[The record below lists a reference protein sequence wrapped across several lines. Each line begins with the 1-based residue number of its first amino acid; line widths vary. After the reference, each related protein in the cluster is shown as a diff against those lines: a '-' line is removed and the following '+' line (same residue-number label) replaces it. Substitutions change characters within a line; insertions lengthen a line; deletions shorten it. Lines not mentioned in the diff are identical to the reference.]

1 LNILFAASEAVP
13 FAKTGGLADVVGILP
28 RALATSETVSLIIP
42 EYTTE
47 TMRGR
52 ELKTIDSF
60 TLEVGSR
67 SFQATIKKADISP
80 RFTAYFVAQ
89 EAFFAREFLYGD
101 SGGDYSD
108 NFLRFFFFQRAVV
121 EFIRRRKLS
130 FDIIHCHDWQTAL
143 IPLFAKLPTAPLFL
157 QKSKTIFSIHNLGY
171 QGIFEGNLF
180 KETGLAEHFF
190 SPEYLEFYGKLN
202 FMKAGIIFSDWL
214 LTVSPTYAREILR
227 PENGF
232 GLDGLLNKFS
242 FKLSGILNG
251 ADYGQWNPESDPF
264 IDHPYSW
271 RNPEIK
277 SANKQAL
284 YRELGIG
291 KNTREPLLIMIA
303 RISEQKGMRLLL
315 ELLPV
320 LLKGNLHFIF
330 LGCGDGFWTKKLHE
344 AAACFSENFTFLNRF
359 DERMA
364 HRLEAAADLF
374 FMPSLYEPCGLNQL
388 YSMKYGTVPVVR
400 ATGGLA
406 DSVTEFDAAS
416 GGGSGFTFSG
426 NRAADAAPVIRKAIR
441 LYQDQNVWQR
451 LQQNGMQ
458 LDFSWEKVVREYK
471 KLYNKITGEE
481 GNHG

>member
-1 LNILFAASEAVP
+1 LNILFVASEAVP
-13 FAKTGGLADVVGILP
+13 FAKTGGLADAVGAMP
-28 RALATSETVSLIIP
+28 RVMAASETVSLIIP
-42 EYTTE
+42 EYNTE
-47 TMRGR
+47 TIRGY

-60 TLEVGSR
+60 TLAIGSR
-67 SFQATIKKADISP
+67 LFQATVKKADISS

-89 EAFFAREFLYGD
+89 EAFFDREFLYGD

-108 NFLRFFFFQRAVV
+108 NFLRFFFFQKAVV
-121 EFIRRRKLS
+121 EFIQRRELF
-130 FDIIHCHDWQTAL
+130 FDIIHCHDWQAAL
-143 IPLFAKLPTAPLFL
+143 IPLLVKLPTAALFL
-157 QKSKTIFSIHNLGY
+157 QKSKTLFSIHNLGY
-171 QGIFEGNLF
+171 QGIFDGDLF
-180 KETGLAEHFF
+180 KETGFPEHFF

-214 LTVSPTYAREILR
+214 LTVSPTYAREILLS
-227 PENGF
+227 ENGF

-251 ADYGQWNPESDPF
+251 ADYGQWNPETDPL

-271 RNPEIK
+271 RNLEIK
-277 SANKQAL
+277 SLNKQAL

-291 KNTREPLLIMIA
+291 KNPQLPLLITIA
-303 RISEQKGMRLLL
+303 RISEQKGLRLLV

-320 LLKGNLHFIF
+320 LLKENLHFIF
-330 LGCGDGFWTKKLHE
+330 LGQGDSFWTERLHE
-344 AAACFSENFTFLNRF
+344 AAARFPENFTFLNRF

-388 YSMKYGTVPVVR
+388 YSMKYGTIPVVR
-400 ATGGLA
+400 ATGGLE

-416 GGGSGFTFSG
+416 GGGSGFKFSS
-426 NRAADAAPVIRKAIR
+426 NRVADVVPVIRKAIR
-441 LYQDQNVWQR
+441 LYRDTNCWRR
-451 LQQNGMQ
+451 LQQNGMR
-458 LDFSWEKVVREYK
+458 LDFSWEKVVGEYL
-471 KLYNKITGEE
+471 KLYNNILGEE